1 MRDGRSRSSVITDRC
16 GQSMIALTKLAIF
29 SLPTANLARS
39 SNLAQ
44 LAEFSLPT
52 ANLAQ
57 LAEFSLPTANLA
69 RSSNLAQLAEF
80 SLRLRKFSCGF
91 ATNLPR

>member
-1 MRDGRSRSSVITDRC
+1 VTG
-16 GQSMIALTKLAIF
+16 AYF

-44 LAEFSLPT
+44 I
-52 ANLAQ
+52 
-57 LAEFSLPTANLA
+57 AEFSLPTANLA

-80 SLRLRKFSCGF
+80 SLRLRKFSSKLEF
-91 ATNLPR
+91 SSAR